1 MSGSSNNR
9 QSRNY
14 GELILKNNTPAPP
27 RPDRGGGGAAPFTLV
42 DADRAW
48 LRSSP
53 LLAEAVRNHP
63 RIQGGLVSA
72 GLASPELTP
81 RRADVVDPHRLA
93 WCPVYEY
100 QTYPQILR
108 VVHDRVVIELADYGP
123 DAEIRYDVCI
133 SVLRWIERPALAA
146 FASGVTADPSAGLF
160 DAEGDVAALTDD
172 DGGDTDNGDL
182 ADDGEDDGAGEV
194 EANAPY
200 APPDADVEL
209 HLRANDFAWIAR
221 IAQAF
226 GGLDPAYR
234 P

>member
-1 MSGSSNNR
+1 M
-9 QSRNY
+9 
-14 GELILKNNTPAPP
+14 KNNTPAPP

-81 RRADVVDPHRLA
+81 RRSEIIDPHRLA
-93 WCPVYEY
+93 WCPVYAY

-108 VVHDRVVIELADYGP
+108 VINGRVVIELADYGP

-133 SVLRWIERPALAA
+133 SVLHWIESPTLAA
-146 FASGVTADPSAGLF
+146 FASGVTADPGASLF

-172 DGGDTDNGDL
+172 DDTTNGDL
-182 ADDGEDDGAGEV
+182 GDDGGDSAGEF
-194 EANAPY
+194 ETNDPY
-200 APPDADVEL
+200 VPPDVDVEL
-209 HLRANDFAWIAR
+209 HLRTNNFAWIAR